1 VKVREVIKL
10 IEDDGWMMVRQTGSH
25 RAFRHAVKPGTTTVA
40 GNLGK
45 EVKPG
50 TLANILRQAG
60 LRRPR

>member
-1 VKVREVIKL
+1 MRVREVIKL
-10 IEDDGWMMVRQTGSH
+10 IEDDGWVMVRQTGSH
-25 RAFRHAVKPGTTTVA
+25 RAFRHPVKPGTTTVA

-50 TLANILRQAG
+50 TLASILRQAG